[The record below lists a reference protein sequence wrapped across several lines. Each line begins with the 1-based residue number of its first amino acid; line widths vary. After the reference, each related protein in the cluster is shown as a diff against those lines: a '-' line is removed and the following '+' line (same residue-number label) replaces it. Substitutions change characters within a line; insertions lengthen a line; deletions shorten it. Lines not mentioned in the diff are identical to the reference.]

1 MSEWRPRVFWKEVS
15 VVPVD
20 EGFAIQLDGRPVKTP
35 AKKLIALPTRG
46 LADAVAAEWAAQK
59 DHVDPGSMPMTR
71 TANAAIDKVALQHAE
86 VADMLAAYGDT
97 DLLCYRADSPA
108 ELVARQSSLWD
119 PALDWTETTLGARLN
134 AVAGVMHEP
143 QSPDALARLSAR
155 VHALDPFRLAAFHD
169 LVLTSGSLVL
179 AFAAAD
185 DWQDAETI
193 WQMSRLDELWQIEHW
208 GEDPEAQASAE
219 RKRRAF
225 LHAKRFFDLA

>member
-1 MSEWRPRVFWKEVS
+1 MSDWRPRVFWKEVN

-35 AKKLIALPTRG
+35 AKQLLALPTRA
-46 LADAVAAEWAAQK
+46 LADAVAEEWAAQK

-71 TANAAIDKVALQHAE
+71 TANAAIDKVVHQHAD
-86 VADMLAAYGDT
+86 VAEMLAGYGET

-108 ELVARQSSLWD
+108 ELVARQSEQWN
-119 PALDWTETTLGARLN
+119 PALDWAETSLGARLK
-134 AVAGVMHEP
+134 AVSGVIHEA
-143 QSPDALARLSAR
+143 QLPDALARLSAR

-185 DWQDAETI
+185 NWRDAETI
-193 WQMSRLDELWQIEHW
+193 WLMSRLEELWQIEHW
-208 GEDPEAQASAE
+208 GEDPEAQAAAE
-219 RKRRAF
+219 RKRQAF